1 MRVCL
6 LDTITKKVINVVSL
20 NSPEEH
26 NPTPGIEVAPQHDG
40 DIGWTWNGT
49 GWDTPQTPEPT
60 LEELAEKQ
68 RELRNKWLRIYVDS
82 INAVRWESLTQQQK
96 NDMIL
101 YRQELLNVPQQVG
114 FPTSVTWPTPP
125 EL

>member
-6 LDTITKKVINVVSL
+6 LDTVTKKVINVVSL

-40 DIGWTWNGT
+40 DIGWTWT
-49 GWDTPQTPEPT
+49 ESGWVYPQPPEPT

-68 RELRNKWLRIYVDS
+68 RELRDKWLRIYVDK
-82 INAVRWESLTQQQK
+82 INAIRWEAFTQQQK
-96 NDMIL
+96 NDWIA
-101 YRQELLNVPQQVG
+101 YRQALLDVPQQEE
-114 FPTSVTWPTPP
+114 FPNTINWPIPP